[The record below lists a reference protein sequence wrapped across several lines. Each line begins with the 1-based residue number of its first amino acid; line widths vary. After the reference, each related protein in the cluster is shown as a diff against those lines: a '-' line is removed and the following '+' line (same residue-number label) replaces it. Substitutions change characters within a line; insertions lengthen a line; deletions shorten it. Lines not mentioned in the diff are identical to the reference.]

1 MKKIEIACFNV
12 KSAIIASKAGAD
24 RIEFCEGYEMGGI
37 TPKIED
43 VKEVKNKIRTD
54 LYVMIRPVGGKFNY
68 TEKAFLQMKQSIQE
82 MKLLGVD
89 GFVFGILTPQNTIDI
104 ERNKELLELA
114 KPLPCTFHRAFDTI
128 EDKKTALSILIT
140 LGFTTVLTSG
150 IITTALEGKEILKT
164 LLQLSKNK
172 ITIMPGGGIRATNI
186 QLLDSYI
193 NASYY
198 HSAALKKEEEITD
211 FDEVIQLKKNLS

>member
-24 RIEFCEGYEMGGI
+24 RIEFCEGYEIGGI
-37 TPKIED
+37 TPKIKD

>member
-24 RIEFCEGYEMGGI
+24 RIEFCEGYEIGGI

-150 IITTALEGKEILKT
+150 IITTALEGKKILKT

>member
-1 MKKIEIACFNV
+1 
-12 KSAIIASKAGAD
+12 
-24 RIEFCEGYEMGGI
+24 
-37 TPKIED
+37 
-43 VKEVKNKIRTD
+43 
-54 LYVMIRPVGGKFNY
+54 
-68 TEKAFLQMKQSIQE
+68 SIQE

>member
-24 RIEFCEGYEMGGI
+24 RIEFCEGYEIGGI